1 MHDLLDIV
9 TLLSSKP
16 SRRFPWINWIV
27 WGLAIVGIVITIL
40 YYGLLASQYLT
51 GWPAS

>member
-1 MHDLLDIV
+1 MNDLLQMLG
-9 TLLSSKP
+9 LLNEKP

-27 WGLAIVGIVITIL
+27 WGIAIVGIGITIL
-40 YYGLLASQYLT
+40 YYGLLASHHLT